1 MLIPRYRRQA
11 TVLKLAHSH
20 AIMHANRLCLLKAS
34 SSGYESQI
42 NECIEAAKGVLQA
55 VDHLAQEGPIF
66 HAFWWTHYVTFCAL
80 MVTYVW
86 EAQQRRTFG
95 SEWEEKTS
103 SRRLI
108 RLAERCQMHLANATA
123 SNSPSRRY
131 AVILEELRTTASMA
145 TETNTTQAN
154 LGQMNMSTIDDFS
167 TLLDSSNGSMAN
179 MGRGFG
185 GFENLAPVEAHPLD
199 EWDTM
204 DWLALDSSV
213 SGQHGLFLL
222 QS

>member
-1 MLIPRYRRQA
+1 MLIPSYRRQA

-20 AIMHANRLCLLKAS
+20 AIMHANRLCLLKGS
-34 SSGYESQI
+34 SSGYERQI
-42 NECIEAAKGVLQA
+42 NECIEAAKSVLQA

-95 SEWEEKTS
+95 SEWEEKAA

-154 LGQMNMSTIDDFS
+154 PGQMNMSTIDEFS
-167 TLLDSSNGSMAN
+167 TLIDSSNGTTVN
-179 MGRGFG
+179 MGREFG
-185 GFENLAPVEAHPLD
+185 GFENLPPVEAHPLD

-213 SGQHGLFLL
+213 SGPSLSLL

>member
-1 MLIPRYRRQA
+1 MLIPSYRRQA

-20 AIMHANRLCLLKAS
+20 AIMHANRLLLLRGS

-42 NECIEAAKGVLQA
+42 NECIDAAKSVLQA

-86 EAQQRRTFG
+86 EAQQRRAFG
-95 SEWEEKTS
+95 PEWEEKAS

-131 AVILEELRTTASMA
+131 AVILEELRTTASLT
-145 TETNTTQAN
+145 TEPNLAQAN
-154 LGQMNMSTIDDFS
+154 VAQMNLSTIGEFP
-167 TLLDSSNGSMAN
+167 TLMDTSNGAAVN
-179 MGRGFG
+179 MGRDFA
-185 GFENLAPVEAHPLD
+185 GFENLASVEAHPLD

-213 SGQHGLFLL
+213 STCFDLTLY
-222 QS
+222 